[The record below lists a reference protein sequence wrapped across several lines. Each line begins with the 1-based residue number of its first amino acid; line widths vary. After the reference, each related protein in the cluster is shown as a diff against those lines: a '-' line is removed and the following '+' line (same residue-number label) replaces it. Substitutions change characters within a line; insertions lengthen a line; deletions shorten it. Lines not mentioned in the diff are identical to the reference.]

1 MPPGFYRER
10 LSATP
15 PALLMPLHLVEALRP
30 RDADLLERGEQQW
43 LNLIGRLRPG
53 ASAPAAQARR

>member
-1 MPPGFYRER
+1 
-10 LSATP
+10 
-15 PALLMPLHLVEALRP
+15 MPLHLVEALRP